1 MRYTHGV
8 EELFVELESSK
19 SAFSIIQS
27 SYSCVITNKKVCVR
41 EMHLLQCVS
50 MLRHE
55 NKRRIDV
62 SKTRK
67 IKRDVCPLLKFR
79 KFSSP
84 GFDVSMRSSLPIW
97 IVRWKRLSCTHTH
110 KRKIVTLLRQVK
122 ACERTLMLFAGTV
135 TSHLNLSEPLF
146 VMVALLFFKNEG
158 VLTNQ

>member
-27 SYSCVITNKKVCVR
+27 SCVNTKEGRCVR
-41 EMHLLQCVS
+41 ETHLLQCVS

-55 NKRRIDV
+55 NKRRIEFFEN
-62 SKTRK
+62 KENKERC
-67 IKRDVCPLLKFR
+67 VCLLLKFR